1 MTWVLFLSFLKS
13 LWDKFAFY
21 IVAAGSLLL
30 ALLIAFG
37 KGRSAGKRVYR
48 EKHEKLNQRAAEK
61 TSKIVR
67 KIEDQGNDEIQRR
80 LRRYYRD

>member
-1 MTWVLFLSFLKS
+1 MTWVLLVGFLKS

-21 IVAAGSLLL
+21 IMATGAALL

-48 EKHEKLNQRAAEK
+48 EKHERLNQRAAEK
-61 TSKIVR
+61 TSKIVQ
-67 KIEDQGNDEIQRR
+67 KIEDHGNDEIQRR